1 MKILDLLLTV
11 LCMSI
16 PVGMLVV
23 IAIWG
28 TRARLKYANR
38 LQEALARGAFADM
51 NTPENKSR
59 FRRLAVF
66 ALIGLLGMI
75 SSLAVLVLQLGSKFA
90 DFYGITGIVA
100 LIFVVI
106 TFIAGFFIQ
115 REINRG
121 L

>member
-1 MKILDLLLTV
+1 
-11 LCMSI
+11 MSI
-16 PVGMLVV
+16 PVGILVG

-28 TRARLKYANR
+28 TRARRKYANR
-38 LQEALARGAFADM
+38 LQEALARDAFADM
-51 NTPENKSR
+51 NTPENKFR

-90 DFYGITGIVA
+90 NFYGITGIVA

-106 TFIAGFFIQ
+106 TFISGFLIQ
-115 REINRG
+115 REINRR